1 MAETQQSEN
10 QGVKE
15 VEIAEVTKFLQ
26 SLNLLLTENRDILTI
41 LPELIRKQVY
51 ELEAHS
57 TQNTRTVSADNTG
70 YVN

>member
-10 QGVKE
+10 QGGKE

-26 SLNLLLTENRDILTI
+26 SLNVLLTENQDTLTI
-41 LPELIRKQVY
+41 LPELIRKLVH

-57 TQNTRTVSADNTG
+57 TQNTRTVSADNTR

>member
-10 QGVKE
+10 QGGKE

-26 SLNLLLTENRDILTI
+26 SLNALLTENQDILTI
-41 LPELIRKQVY
+41 LPESIRILVH
-51 ELEAHS
+51 ELEMHS
-57 TQNTRTVSADNTG
+57 TQNTRTVSADNTR